1 MESVLNEKGV
11 FLWGDENVLE
21 LDGSGG
27 PTHCEC
33 TQCHSTVYFNMVNFT
48 SSEFRLNFFYF
59 ILSRCKNLLRPFC
72 R

>member
-27 PTHCEC
+27 PTTLRMYSMPLDCVLQHG
-33 TQCHSTVYFNMVNFT
+33 Q
-48 SSEFRLNFFYF
+48 FYV
-59 ILSRCKNLLRPFC
+59 K
-72 R
+72 